1 MGTVAESLIDQFTV
15 EAIKEK
21 MAEER
26 NSGRASGSGE
36 YGADLWVESMV
47 SSTWEKSSDVE
58 VTHVRGMILPP
69 SVDDVSPFHIWFR
82 RRDAVFLWTQQS
94 RVRISRVAST

>member
-1 MGTVAESLIDQFTV
+1 MGTVAESLIDQFTA

-47 SSTWEKSSDVE
+47 SPLNSFRLLSLSYPIFYVE
-58 VTHVRGMILPP
+58 LPPPIQRGMA
-69 SVDDVSPFHIWFR
+69 SSR
-82 RRDAVFLWTQQS
+82 RSLR
-94 RVRISRVAST
+94 

>member
-58 VTHVRGMILPP
+58 VTHVRRMILPP
-69 SVDDVSPFHIWFR
+69 SVDDV
-82 RRDAVFLWTQQS
+82 
-94 RVRISRVAST
+94 

>member
-58 VTHVRGMILPP
+58 VTHARRMILPP
-69 SVDDVSPFHIWFR
+69 SVDDV
-82 RRDAVFLWTQQS
+82 
-94 RVRISRVAST
+94 